1 MKFPQDSDVTLL
13 VIDLNTSSNTLQ
25 KTLKVS
31 RIKMNEIISQVPT
44 NANIALQTKVT
55 ATKKLTPT

>member
-1 MKFPQDSDVTLL
+1 VKFPQDSDVTLL